1 MAYFIKD
8 GSDPHGKL
16 VLCVTAAPP
25 PPIREE
31 RPCAPGAAVFPRASA
46 LSFGTVG
53 KSIKCCIRLF
63 PHKSPSTLKK

>member
-25 PPIREE
+25 PPIREKGQQFSRE
-31 RPCAPGAAVFPRASA
+31 HLRSHLAQWVNQLNAASGYFHINRP
-46 LSFGTVG
+46 
-53 KSIKCCIRLF
+53 
-63 PHKSPSTLKK
+63 PHSRSD